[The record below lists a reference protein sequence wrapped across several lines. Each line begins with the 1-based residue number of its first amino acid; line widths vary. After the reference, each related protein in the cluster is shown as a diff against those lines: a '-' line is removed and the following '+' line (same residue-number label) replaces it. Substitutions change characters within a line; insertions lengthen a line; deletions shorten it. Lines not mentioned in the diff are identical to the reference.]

1 MCVCCEFEVKKESI
15 YTKQSAEVPYS
26 VIAEARTTYSMGEEG
41 QVRVE
46 EQNLAV
52 TAVAAEEKDSEVCD
66 LLSDDVDRN
75 DMTCR

>member
-1 MCVCCEFEVKKESI
+1 M
-15 YTKQSAEVPYS
+15 A
-26 VIAEARTTYSMGEEG
+26 EEG

-46 EQNLAV
+46 EQNSAV

-75 DMTCR
+75 DKTCR